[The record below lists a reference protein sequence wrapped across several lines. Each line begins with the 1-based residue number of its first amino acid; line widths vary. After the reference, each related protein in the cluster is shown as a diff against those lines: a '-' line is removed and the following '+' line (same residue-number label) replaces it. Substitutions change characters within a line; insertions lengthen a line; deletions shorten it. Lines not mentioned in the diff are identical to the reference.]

1 MTLPYERT
9 RAHKRLMDFSQKLLR
24 MSKTEIRKNAG
35 KIWEENASL
44 RRHLEPSDNFD
55 LYYKEKE

>member
-1 MTLPYERT
+1 
-9 RAHKRLMDFSQKLLR
+9 